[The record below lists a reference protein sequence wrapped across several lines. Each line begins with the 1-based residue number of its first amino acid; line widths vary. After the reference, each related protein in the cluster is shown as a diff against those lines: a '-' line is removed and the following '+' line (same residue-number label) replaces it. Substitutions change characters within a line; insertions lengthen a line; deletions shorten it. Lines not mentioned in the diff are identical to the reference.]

1 MADESGAPR
10 LVCHSYTRA
19 RTFPKVIGSVAGLNL
34 HTTLSYAQIV
44 VGLGSFLLL
53 VWSRAIWTA
62 VVPTG
67 TLRLAVLVG
76 VPIGLGYAVRYA
88 RFEGRAPRY
97 ALRGL
102 ASLYWRVIGEAGG
115 RQDGKPWHEPKSRRV
130 RSPRVF
136 VFGPTAGGGQR

>member
-1 MADESGAPR
+1 MPDESNGGR

-44 VGLGSFLLL
+44 VGLGSFLVLM
-53 VWSRAIWTA
+53 WSRELWTM

-67 TLRLAVLVG
+67 TLRLGVLVG

-97 ALRGL
+97 AVRGL
-102 ASLYWRVIGEAGG
+102 LALYWRVIGEAGG
-115 RQDGKPWHEPKSRRV
+115 RRNGSTWHEPKPSRF
-130 RSPRVF
+130 RSPPVF
-136 VFGPTAGGGQR
+136 VIGADEGDGR